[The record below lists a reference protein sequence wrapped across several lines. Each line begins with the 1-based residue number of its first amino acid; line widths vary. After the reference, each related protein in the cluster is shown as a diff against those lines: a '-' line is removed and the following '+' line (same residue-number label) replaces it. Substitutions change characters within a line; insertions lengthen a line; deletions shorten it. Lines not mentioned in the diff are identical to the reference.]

1 MTESAKDK
9 AKKISSRHSDMPY
22 LTQCLD
28 VANQLA
34 YILYGAKNYNSILHN
49 HQNVLVSKLKGIQLI
64 VKLPS
69 IPSSHKLNKTKTCR
83 AKKDRGKICECS
95 KCGGL
100 IGQRNGPHHMDNG
113 ITKACISDI
122 KKMVQHGLK
131 KGLIITCN

>member
-1 MTESAKDK
+1 MDK
-9 AKKISSRHSDMPY
+9 SVKSKKISISSRHSDMPY

-28 VANQLA
+28 VANQLS
-34 YILYGAKNYNSILHN
+34 YNLYGAKNYNSILHH

-69 IPSSHKLNKTKTCR
+69 IPSSHKSNKTKTCR
-83 AKKDRGKICECS
+83 AKKAWQRCECS

-100 IGQRNGPHHMDNG
+100 IGQRNGPYHMDDA
-113 ITKACISDI
+113 KARACISDI

-131 KGLIITCN
+131 RGLIITCN